1 MADVLIRNL
10 EETLLR
16 ELESVAKAH
25 GRSLETE
32 IRRILDGAAKR
43 HVAETRRLSVK
54 WRNRLQSSS
63 SGTDGTEFI
72 RHERV

>member
-10 EETLLR
+10 DEALLR

-25 GRSLETE
+25 GRSLESE

-43 HVAETRRLSVK
+43 HVAETRRLSVQ
-54 WRNRLQSSS
+54 WRNRLHGSSS
-63 SGTDGTEFI
+63 ATDGTEI
-72 RHERV
+72 VRHERV